1 MHCQALFSASLHALQ
16 SSLQSLLGGSTPSDV
31 AVTYN
36 QGLAGGLADVTIARE
51 SEVAVAH
58 HGVCEQL
65 ATSGVII

>member
-1 MHCQALFSASLHALQ
+1 MAWVYATDCPAFVALRALQ

-51 SEVAVAH
+51 SEVVVAH
-58 HGVCEQL
+58 RGACER
-65 ATSGVII
+65 